1 MEAPRPEPISVD
13 EFLHR
18 EAHSS
23 VRHEYIGGLL
33 YAMAGAS
40 ERHVLICTNLIIE
53 LGLRARRT
61 TCRVLANDM
70 LVQAAAD
77 HFYYPDIVVV
87 CDPTDNAPLV
97 KRNPS
102 LIIEVLSP
110 TTETV
115 DKREKLFMYRQ
126 LPSLQTYLIVD
137 RDTRTVDRGWRDV
150 DGAWRHTELRDAG
163 AVPLGCLPG
172 ELTLD
177 AMYAE
182 VFERTSSA
190 SG

>member
-1 MEAPRPEPISVD
+1 MEAPRPGPISV
-13 EFLHR
+13 EEYLRR
-18 EAHSS
+18 ETHST
-23 VRHEYIGGLL
+23 VRHEYVGGLL

-40 ERHVLICTNLIIE
+40 ERHVLICTNLVIE

-61 TCRVLANDM
+61 NCRVLANDM

-77 HFYYPDIVVV
+77 HFYYPDIVIV
-87 CDPTDNAPLV
+87 CDPADNAMLV
-97 KRNPS
+97 KRNPG

-110 TTETV
+110 TIETV

-126 LPSLQTYLIVD
+126 LPSLQTYLMVD
-137 RDTRTVDRGWRDV
+137 RDARSVDRWWRDG
-150 DGAWRHTELRDAG
+150 DGAWRHTDLRESG

-177 AMYAE
+177 AIYAE
-182 VFERTSSA
+182 VFERTTETTD
-190 SG
+190 

>member
-1 MEAPRPEPISVD
+1 MEAPRPEPISV
-13 EFLHR
+13 EEYLRR
-18 EAHSS
+18 EAHST
-23 VRHEYIGGLL
+23 VRHEYVGGLL

-77 HFYYPDIVVV
+77 HFYYRDIVIV
-87 CDPTDNAPLV
+87 CDPADNAPLV

-137 RDTRTVDRGWRDV
+137 RDTGSVDRWWRDV

-172 ELTLD
+172 ALTLD
-177 AMYAE
+177 AIYAE
-182 VFERTSSA
+182 VFVRTA
-190 SG
+190 ENTD